1 MAEIRWYG
9 HNCFRIRGKEA
20 TVMTDPVG
28 KNTGYSMTRQTA
40 DIVTLSHE
48 HAGHINLNAVK
59 PDYQVIQ
66 GPGEYEMHEVF
77 VTGIR
82 TYHDDKKGAL
92 RGYNTAY
99 VIELEGLR
107 FAHLGDLGHNLT
119 ESQAEELDN
128 VDVMMIP
135 VGGGTTLNAELAADL
150 VSRLGPKA
158 VIPMQY
164 QTPTGDSELA
174 TVDAFVKLLGVAA
187 PEPIEKLTLKASDLT
202 DTIQIF
208 LLTPDK

>member
-1 MAEIRWYG
+1 
-9 HNCFRIRGKEA
+9 
-20 TVMTDPVG
+20 MTDPVG

-40 DIVTLSHE
+40 DIVTISHE
-48 HAGHINLNAVK
+48 HAGHINLNVVK

-99 VIELEGLR
+99 VIELEGIR
-107 FAHLGDLGHNLT
+107 FAHLGDLGHTLT

-135 VGGGTTLNAELAADL
+135 VGGGP
-150 VSRLGPKA
+150 R
-158 VIPMQY
+158 
-164 QTPTGDSELA
+164 
-174 TVDAFVKLLGVAA
+174 
-187 PEPIEKLTLKASDLT
+187 
-202 DTIQIF
+202 
-208 LLTPDK
+208 

>member
-1 MAEIRWYG
+1 
-9 HNCFRIRGKEA
+9 
-20 TVMTDPVG
+20 MTDPVG

-40 DIVTLSHE
+40 DIVTLSHD
-48 HAGHINLNAVK
+48 HAGHTNLNAVK
-59 PDYQVIQ
+59 PDFQVIQ

-107 FAHLGDLGHNLT
+107 IAHLGDLGHNLT

-150 VSRLGPKA
+150 VSRLGPKS

-164 QTPTGDSELA
+164 QTPAGDSDLA

-187 PEPIEKLTLKASDLT
+187 PEPVEKLTLKSSDLT